1 MKKSALICLLM
12 LLSACGPSLTL
23 YDVERVLVESC
34 EITPEGEF
42 CDDVGAAATSRE
54 TIAIERN
61 GEITTLFF
69 GEQTWVSL
77 DDVEGERSV
86 EKEERV
92 TRDPGPCTTITTRTL
107 RFTLEGNQI
116 TGTFDVAGRVEG
128 NEVCGETPRGAR
140 QSFTLSGEVTNAI

>member
-1 MKKSALICLLM
+1 MKKLTLALAL

-54 TIAIERN
+54 TIAIERD
-61 GEITTLFF
+61 GDITTLFF
-69 GEQTWVSL
+69 GEQTWVSIE
-77 DDVEGERSV
+77 DNDGARSI

-116 TGTFDVAGRVEG
+116 SGTFDVAGRVEG